1 MSKLIAIT
9 GATCSG
15 KTTLAREMVA
25 FLGCAQII
33 STTTREARPGE
44 RHGTDYWFVT
54 REDFETTSEEG
65 RFVEETTFGG
75 DRYGITRESLDKA
88 MEHSPVVVA
97 VVTPE
102 GCMALRR
109 WAEGRDDVDFRSVF
123 LTAPTR
129 ILRKRLNEERPDAPS
144 RQRELLEQVRDWR
157 KRAVYDQV
165 LSGRRAVKT
174 PELLLQPI

>member
-1 MSKLIAIT
+1 
-9 GATCSG
+9 
-15 KTTLAREMVA
+15 
-25 FLGCAQII
+25 
-33 STTTREARPGE
+33 
-44 RHGTDYWFVT
+44 
-54 REDFETTSEEG
+54 
-65 RFVEETTFGG
+65 
-75 DRYGITRESLDKA
+75 
-88 MEHSPVVVA
+88 
-97 VVTPE
+97 
-102 GCMALRR
+102 MALRR